1 MQGANSFRIK
11 FRILITKNVIMS
23 MTLKQFLKPD
33 LRKIVITLTL
43 TFFIILVYLFG
54 NTGGPK
60 NTLNILESCCRYIII
75 TNQTTELEE
84 PCKIFNATYCV
95 QFLDNIK
102 KQEET
107 EEIKTFTTLFIE
119 SLLLSYLMSCLIVW
133 IYDKFRI
140 VKKK

>member
-1 MQGANSFRIK
+1 MNWKK
-11 FRILITKNVIMS
+11 FLE
-23 MTLKQFLKPD
+23 PD
-33 LRKIVITLTL
+33 RRKIVITLTL
-43 TFFIILVYLFG
+43 TFFIILVYSSG

-60 NTLNILESCCRYIII
+60 NTLNIPESCCRYIIRA
-75 TNQTTELEE
+75 NQTIELEE

-119 SLLLSYLMSCLIVW
+119 SLLISYLMSCLIVW
-133 IYDKFRI
+133 IYDKYFKN
-140 VKKK
+140 VNKK